1 MALIK
6 RYGVYYADFRTP
18 TGKRSRISLQT
29 TNLRVASDKY
39 AELVS
44 RRKKAKEKMVVDME
58 WDTFKDRLFRFMA
71 AERSANTIQWTKLAI
86 KHMEDFNTPRMLR
99 DVTPNLLQGTKEFMI
114 NEGFGKHNINR
125 CMQALKASMRLA
137 EKWDL
142 IPEQKWEAIGKM
154 KTPKGRVVFHTDEEI
169 DRLLA
174 ACPSLGWRI
183 VVLLGADAGL
193 RRGEI
198 AHLRWDDV
206 DFENNQLYIAPDK
219 TENHRYVP
227 MTPTLRETLLQ
238 AQNGAKS
245 EYVVDV
251 GWASSRNSKDFLTSY
266 YPRIAKKAGVDS
278 FLHKLRHTYASQLVQ
293 KGVNLYQVSQL
304 LGHSSIQ
311 MTEIYAHLVPANLQQ
326 AALCMTPRKMPET
339 NGLFNTANGATK

>member
-6 RYGVYYADFRTP
+6 RFGVYYADFRVP
-18 TGKRSRISLQT
+18 NGKRSRISLQT
-29 TNLRVASDKY
+29 TNLRVAKDKY

-44 RRKKAKEKMVVDME
+44 RRKKAKENIIVDME
-58 WDTFKDRLFRFMA
+58 WNAFKDRLFRYMS
-71 AERSANTIQWTKLAI
+71 AERAKSTIGWTKRAI

-99 DVTPNLLQGTKEFMI
+99 DVTPNLLQGTKEFML
-114 NEGFGKHNINR
+114 NEGFSKYNVNR
-125 CMQALKASMRLA
+125 CIQAIKAAMRLA

-142 IPEQKWEAIGKM
+142 VVEQKWKAIGKL

-169 DRLLA
+169 DKLLA
-174 ACPSLGWRI
+174 ACPSLGWRL

-198 AHLRWDDV
+198 AHLRWQDV
-206 DFENNQLYIAPDK
+206 DFKNNQLYIAPDK
-219 TENHRYVP
+219 TENFRYVP
-227 MTPTLRETLLQ
+227 MTPTLREALTK
-238 AQNGAKS
+238 AENGAKS

-251 GWASSRNSKDFLTSY
+251 GRASSRNSKDFLTSY
-266 YPRIAKKAGVDS
+266 YPRIAKQAGIKS

-293 KGVNLYQVSQL
+293 KGVNLYQVSKL

-326 AALCMTPRKMPET
+326 AAMCMTPRKMPEM
-339 NGLFNTANGATK
+339 NSLSNAENGATK

>member
-1 MALIK
+1 MALIQ
-6 RYGVYYADFRTP
+6 RFGVYYADFRVP
-18 TGKRSRISLQT
+18 NGKRSRISLQT
-29 TNLRVASDKY
+29 TNLRVAKDKY

-44 RRKKAKEKMVVDME
+44 RRKKAKENLIVDME
-58 WDTFKDRLFRFMA
+58 WDAFKDRLFRFMS
-71 AERSANTIQWTKLAI
+71 AERSESTIRWTKLAI
-86 KHMEDFNTPRMLR
+86 KRMEDFNTPRLLR
-99 DVTPNLLQGTKEFMI
+99 DVTPNLLQGTKEYMI
-114 NEGFGKHNINR
+114 NEGFGKHNINY
-125 CMQALKASMRLA
+125 CMQALKAIMRLA

-142 IPEQKWEAIGKM
+142 MPEQKWKAVGKL

-169 DRLLA
+169 DKLLA

-193 RRGEI
+193 RRGKI
-198 AHLRWDDV
+198 AHLRWQDV

-219 TENHRYVP
+219 TENFRFVP

-251 GWASSRNSKDFLTSY
+251 GRESSRNSKDFLTSY
-266 YPRIAKKAGVDS
+266 YPRIAKAAGVKS
-278 FLHKLRHTYASQLVQ
+278 FLHKLRHTYASQLVH
-293 KGVNLYQVSQL
+293 KGIGLYEVSTL

-311 MTEIYAHLVPANLQQ
+311 MTEIYAHLVPADLQR
-326 AALCMTPRKMPET
+326 AAKCMTPRKMPE
-339 NGLFNTANGATK
+339 FNSLSKSGSGTAK